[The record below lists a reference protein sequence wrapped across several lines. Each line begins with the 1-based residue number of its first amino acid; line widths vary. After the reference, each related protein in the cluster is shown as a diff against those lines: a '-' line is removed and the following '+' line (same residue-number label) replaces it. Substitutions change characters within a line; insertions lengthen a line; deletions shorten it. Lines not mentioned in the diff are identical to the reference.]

1 MVTTEYKPY
10 LIVNSTLLQEGNI
23 MKRHL
28 LNTLILATSIVPS
41 VVMAVDT
48 SAKMPALTVSHILD
62 ASGITVSG
70 YLDVAY
76 NKMNSTGL
84 FVGATAGPISSGL
97 AGNSRIFDTPGSKT
111 GQNFSSFNLQQAAL
125 IISKLPK
132 EGAGGYLN
140 LTAGQDAAT
149 MASTGFGAGLLDNNA
164 HMFDV
169 TQAYASYAT
178 GALTFIGGKFA
189 TLAGAELIMTPSNKN
204 YSRAWMFGWGP
215 YTHTGV
221 RATYVASDKITLIAG
236 LNNGWDQVI
245 STTPTKT
252 TELSL
257 ILAPVSMFS
266 LATTYYHG
274 KEMGATTTPVAGTR
288 KYLDMIGTITVND
301 KLNFVFDYGNGRQD
315 DAVTL
320 GSQAKWNALALY
332 ANYQINDTWR
342 ASYRHEAYND
352 KNGFRS
358 GLTQKLTSHTATVG
372 YAVAKNMELRGEVR
386 FDKSTVDAFLQSD
399 GTAKKNQTSYAM
411 QAVYQF

>member
-1 MVTTEYKPY
+1 MVATGYKPY
-10 LIVNSTLLQEGNI
+10 YFIVNSTLLYEGII

-28 LNTLILATSIVPS
+28 LNTFILAASIIPS
-41 VVMAVDT
+41 VVMAADAPT
-48 SAKMPALTVSHILD
+48 NMNMPTPTVSDILD

-84 FVGATAGPISSGL
+84 FVNAGAGPLSGGV
-97 AGNSRIFDTPGSKT
+97 AGNSRILDTPGAT
-111 GQNFSSFNLQQAAL
+111 QGQKFSSFNLHQAAL
-125 IISKLPK
+125 IVSKMPK

-149 MASTGFGAGLLDNNA
+149 IASVGLGTSNL
-164 HMFDV
+164 DV

-178 GALTFIGGKFA
+178 GALTIIGGKFA
-189 TLAGAELIMTPSNKN
+189 TLAGAELITTPSNKN

-215 YTHTGV
+215 YTHTGA

-236 LNNGWDQVI
+236 VNNGWDQVI

-252 TELSL
+252 TELGL
-257 ILAPVSMFS
+257 ILTPFSMFS

-274 KEMGATTTPVAGTR
+274 KEIGAAPVSAIGTR
-288 KYLDMIGTITVND
+288 KYLDMIGTITVSD
-301 KLNFVFDYGNGRQD
+301 KLNFVFDYANGRQN
-315 DAVTL
+315 DAVAV

-332 ANYQINDTWR
+332 ANYQVNDTWR
-342 ASYRHEAYND
+342 ASYRHEGFND

-358 GLTQKLTSHTATVG
+358 GLVQKLASNTATVG
-372 YAVAKNMELRGEVR
+372 YAVAENMELRGEVR
-386 FDKSTVDAFLQSD
+386 LDKSTINAFLQNDS
-399 GTAKKNQTSYAM
+399 TAKKNQTSYAV
-411 QAVYQF
+411 QAVYKF

>member
-1 MVTTEYKPY
+1 
-10 LIVNSTLLQEGNI
+10 

-28 LNTLILATSIVPS
+28 LKTLILAATIIPS
-41 VVMAVDT
+41 VVMAADAST
-48 SAKMPALTVSHILD
+48 KMPAPTVSDILD

-84 FVGATAGPISSGL
+84 FFNAVPGPVSSGL
-97 AGNSRIFDTPGSKT
+97 TGNSRIFDTPGARAD
-111 GQNFSSFNLQQAAL
+111 QNFSSFNLHQAAL
-125 IISKLPK
+125 IVSKMPK

-149 MASTGFGAGLLDNNA
+149 IASTGFGASSPDNSS

-169 TQAYASYAT
+169 TQAYASYTT
-178 GALTFIGGKFA
+178 GSLTIIGGKFA
-189 TLAGAELIMTPSNKN
+189 TLAGAELITTPSNKN

-215 YTHTGV
+215 YTHTGT

-252 TELSL
+252 TELGF

-266 LATTYYHG
+266 LATSYYHG
-274 KEMGATTTPVAGTR
+274 KEMGTAVVGTR
-288 KYLDMIGTITVND
+288 RYLDMVGTITVSD
-301 KLNFVFDYGNGRQD
+301 KLNFVFDYANGRQD
-315 DAVTL
+315 AALT
-320 GSQAKWNALALY
+320 GGGKAKWNALALY
-332 ANYQINDTWR
+332 ANYQFNDTWR
-342 ASYRHEAYND
+342 ASYRHEAFDD
-352 KNGFRS
+352 KDGFRS
-358 GLTQKLTSHTATVG
+358 NLTDVGGTLLGQKLTSNTATVG

-386 FDKSTVDAFLQSD
+386 LDKSDMDAFLQND
-399 GTAKKNQTSYAM
+399 GTAKKNQTSYAV